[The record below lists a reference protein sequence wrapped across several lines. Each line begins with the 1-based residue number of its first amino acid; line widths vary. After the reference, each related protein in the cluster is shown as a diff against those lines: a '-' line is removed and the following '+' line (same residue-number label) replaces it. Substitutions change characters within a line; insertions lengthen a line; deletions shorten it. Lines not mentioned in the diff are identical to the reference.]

1 MGQDYLDNRMV
12 KEYIQSLHQLTGI
25 PLDKLENY
33 GNTNNLMNALEH
45 PHSLELT
52 SMQLQ
57 KVEQLN
63 EFLISHRVLQW
74 EVENTQ
80 RKITSPDLAGSY
92 FSAFLLGLRDRERF
106 MVAFLD
112 NGNHVIETRIISE
125 GGLTEAPVY
134 PRNILKAALNC
145 DCTSIIMAHNHPG
158 GSLKPS
164 WEDMEMTKRM
174 VAIFEPLHIGILDHI
189 IIGNA
194 GFTSLAQMGQLPKAA
209 EEVISYEAITLKS
222 LEEVERYIPAPYP
235 EPIWDG
241 VVREEEWER

>member
-1 MGQDYLDNRMV
+1 MVQDSLDKRMV

-25 PLDKLENY
+25 PRHKLEDY
-33 GNTNNLMNALEH
+33 GTTNSLMNALEH

-74 EVENTQ
+74 EEENTQ

-189 IIGNA
+189 IIGSA
-194 GFTSLAQMGQLPKAA
+194 GFTSLAQMGQLPKAV
-209 EEVISYEAITLKS
+209 EDQISYEAITLKS